1 MTADRLTWD
10 GVGWVEVAS
19 RHGFEL
25 LAVIPYEWI
34 GGAGRGPESFSRKPS
49 VLFGGILPG
58 AERDYQPVVAPIG
71 APGERSERGASAG
84 SGGRAQRAGGEQS
97 EWGAS
102 AASLILGLTGA
113 PNRWLLRSVSQGWVV
128 HVNV

>member
-1 MTADRLTWD
+1 MHSVDHT
-10 GVGWVEVAS
+10 VS
-19 RHGFEL
+19 R
-25 LAVIPYEWI
+25 V
-34 GGAGRGPESFSRKPS
+34 R
-49 VLFGGILPG
+49 GGILPG

-71 APGERSERGASAG
+71 VPGERSERE
-84 SGGRAQRAGGEQS
+84 RAQRAGGEQS
-97 EWGAS
+97 EWGAR